1 MESSSIDL
9 AKYRFQDA
17 VEKLKSAKILLR
29 ENQSKDTLSR
39 SYYAMFSAV
48 RALLAL
54 KNVDSS
60 KHSGII
66 SLFNLH
72 FVKTKAVSTEAGRVL
87 KKAQHSRERSD
98 YGDYVVVTIEEA
110 ENQVKD
116 AEMLLSEIKTI
127 LEERIGKIEQM
138 L

>member
-1 MESSSIDL
+1 V
-9 AKYRFQDA
+9 KN
-17 VEKLKSAKILLR
+17 KI
-29 ENQSKDTLSR
+29 
-39 SYYAMFSAV
+39 
-48 RALLAL
+48 
-54 KNVDSS
+54 
-60 KHSGII
+60 
-66 SLFNLH
+66 
-72 FVKTKAVSTEAGRVL
+72 VSTEAGRVL